1 VQVCLHSPDSYQLR
15 DDFWKLRRVLEP
27 FFRAAFWGRSGRER
41 SYYRFLLTKLAK
53 TISFG
58 IFAGLGRV

>member
-1 VQVCLHSPDSYQLR
+1 MR
-15 DDFWKLRRVLEP
+15 DDFWKLRPVLEP
-27 FFRAAFWGRSGRER
+27 FFRAAFGGDQGRER
-41 SYYRFLLTKLAK
+41 RYYRFLLTKLAK